1 MEGLLRT
8 ERKQE
13 GDRVTLALIG
23 EMDLS
28 NAADVIDE
36 FTATVAGRPKSLD
49 VDLSDL
55 IYSDSVGLSALATAH
70 YQCFDHGIAFRILNP
85 NAFVER
91 LLCATGLNGLLRIV
105 SCEDTFVGR

>member
-1 MEGLLRT
+1 MEGLLRI
-8 ERKQE
+8 EKQHD
-13 GDRVTLALIG
+13 GGRVTVALNG

-36 FTATVAGRPKSLD
+36 FAATVAGWPKALD

-70 YQCFDHGIAFRILNP
+70 YQCIDHGVAFRILNP
-85 NAFVER
+85 TPFIER
-91 LLCATGLNGLLRIV
+91 LLGVTGLNELLHV
-105 SCEDTFVGR
+105 VPSEDALVGG